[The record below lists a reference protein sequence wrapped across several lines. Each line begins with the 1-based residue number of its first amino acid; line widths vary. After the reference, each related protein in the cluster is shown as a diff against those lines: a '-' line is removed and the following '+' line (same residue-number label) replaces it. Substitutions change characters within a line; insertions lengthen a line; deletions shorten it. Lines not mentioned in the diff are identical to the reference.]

1 MSYQIKNILIVSF
14 IAVINTFLL
23 FFTKYYQNNL
33 SISEFGLSRTG
44 NFISVFL
51 LIIFITGAFLLL
63 KRKDSFTVIKSRM
76 LITFSVLY
84 LLPLF
89 VIIIFNFV
97 DFKFADEY
105 LFGYP
110 LKKIIPAIFFVFNQA
125 FFLFVLFLIW
135 FTFLGYPLLSYFF
148 SSIAVGFTIVVLL
161 AVSFILTFFTNEFNL
176 KNNQTKFDYGVILG
190 AAVWSKNKP
199 SPIFSGRIEKGAE
212 LYKKGIVEKI
222 QLTGGNAPGELSE
235 AKAAFKYLNTLH
247 NIPKSNIF
255 IEEKTSTTNEQIRF
269 IKNKMLHENKSEKF
283 LIISDKFH
291 LKRIEEMVDFYNL
304 NAEVTSSN
312 YKLNMQKS
320 FYYRLRDCI
329 SLVMFWF
336 FAI

>member
-23 FFTKYYQNNL
+23 FFVKYYQNNL
-33 SISEFGLSRTG
+33 SLVEFSISKTG
-44 NFISVFL
+44 NFISIFL
-51 LIIFITGAFLLL
+51 LIIFIIGAFLLL
-63 KRKDSFTVIKSRM
+63 KQKDSFTVVKSRM
-76 LITFSVLY
+76 LITFSILY
-84 LLPLF
+84 LLPIF

-105 LFGYP
+105 LLGYP

-135 FTFLGYPLLSYFF
+135 FTYLGYPLLSYFF
-148 SSIAVGFTIVVLL
+148 SSVAVGFTIILFL
-161 AVSFILTFFTNEFNL
+161 AVSFICTFFTSEFSL
-176 KNNQTKFDYGVILG
+176 TKNQTKFDYGIILG
-190 AAVWSKNKP
+190 AAVWSKNRP

-212 LYKKGIVEKI
+212 LYKKGIVERL

-235 AKAAFKYLNTLH
+235 AKTAFNYLNTIH
-247 NIPKSNIF
+247 KIPKTKIF

-269 IKNKMLHENKSEKF
+269 IKNEILEKNKAEKF
-283 LIISDKFH
+283 LIISDQFH
-291 LKRIEEMVDFYNL
+291 LKRIEEMADFYNL
-304 NAEVTSSN
+304 NAEVISSN

-320 FYYRLRDCI
+320 FYYRFRDCV